1 MPVANTIDQAMN
13 RRILLLW
20 VLPLLAVLYSCN
32 PQKKMAKKQ
41 HAYMEAAYASLK
53 EAVNEAE
60 VTILND
66 TVKVLFPE
74 HLLFQKNSAEINE
87 ATSPLMQRFAKA
99 LNQYGK
105 TSILINGYTDVTG
118 GEDINGKLS
127 QNRADS
133 ARGML
138 KNFAVENTRMYT
150 WGLGS
155 ANPIGDNNT
164 EVGRRRN
171 RRVEFII
178 LYSYN
183 PKP

>member
-1 MPVANTIDQAMN
+1 MN
-13 RRILLLW
+13 KRILLLW
-20 VLPLLAVLYSCN
+20 VLPFLAVLYSCN
-32 PQKKMAKKQ
+32 SQKKMAKKQ
-41 HAYMEAAYASLK
+41 HTYMEAAYMELK
-53 EAVNEAE
+53 GAVNEAE

-74 HLLFQKNSAEINE
+74 HLLFKKSSAEINE
-87 ATSPLMQRFAKA
+87 ATSPLMQRFATA
-99 LNQYGK
+99 LNKYPK
-105 TSILINGYTDVTG
+105 TSILINGYTDITG
-118 GEDINGKLS
+118 GEEINGKLS

-138 KNFAVENTRMYT
+138 KRFAVENARMYT

-164 EVGRRRN
+164 EAGRRRN

-178 LYSYN
+178 LYTYN